1 MNSDELKAL
10 REDIDDID
18 QDIVELLVERFEIA
32 EQIAQHK
39 RLNVLPI
46 ENTER
51 EQLILSSI
59 ASQNECFSSE
69 LTTVFSSIL
78 KSSKRIQ
85 RRFSC

>member
-39 RLNVLPI
+39 RLNGLPI

-51 EQLILSSI
+51 EQLIISSI
-59 ASQNECFSSE
+59 ASQNECFIS
-69 LTTVFSSIL
+69 
-78 KSSKRIQ
+78 
-85 RRFSC
+85 

>member
-39 RLNVLPI
+39 RLN
-46 ENTER
+46 
-51 EQLILSSI
+51 
-59 ASQNECFSSE
+59 
-69 LTTVFSSIL
+69 
-78 KSSKRIQ
+78 
-85 RRFSC
+85 